1 MALSIQAGAQ
11 SLVQIGIGLGDIAA
25 LVQHGRTFGNWLR
38 AKLND
43 SELFETIS
51 EDYGVLLKRRGLVD
65 ATLMETRWSHQLH
78 LVHGGHIVNVNA
90 KSEKSNDGH
99 LEQFSWLMVAVA
111 AVLEVCLP
119 SNDMR
124 DLLIDVFV
132 ALLHRDDGQDVT
144 ESMQMQLQTNI
155 ESWKSVAKVRG
166 MTPCLSDA
174 IKNCRANLVGTNA
187 IPPLTHAERQ
197 ELRDFLQWLMEGKTS
212 RFRVVSATIYSLG
225 EALHC
230 AGIQLELGEPEQ
242 TIEGQVAIY
251 YAGEAGDPRDFFH
264 IVESDLEFLSSDR
277 KTFKVPPQRVSY
289 LSGKPSQVIETFPR
303 PITVKNRMAEFW
315 TMGERAGERVK
326 LRAVAPL
333 RSLGIIYEVADYDEC
348 ISRWD
353 GSLLSWATEHFPV
366 HSQSVMEALNTLMD
380 RTPDN
385 LHAWLINCAK
395 VGSRVED
402 LAITPTEQEMDL
414 FLCYQCLVFGYWYK
428 LLEPW
433 VSMDFIEHEVY
444 LYTVWGFRDVYLLD
458 ILRRFARKLV
468 PKTSYDESPGKV
480 DLFRVLS
487 VMYCGRYT
495 YEPHKA
501 ARKLEPGYGNGLMAI
516 VDNISV
522 VSMSLL
528 RPSDD
533 PDEIIRFALVPLP
546 IIGLLP
552 NQNGELWAGDT
563 AKIHFKSCHN
573 PAQQPIRKSSMKQW
587 SVHAKMSTSEGRLG
601 KVVMVA
607 RCDGISVGTFNPWEA
622 EGNVLRARA
631 NHCGN
636 WGSRMRLS
644 KSINER
650 RQATPSDPAPG
661 TPNLF
666 FHVDEEQFQAG
677 AIYRPY
683 LHSQLV
689 VVQSY
694 GCPAMRFAAA
704 GFYSQESHVVMTGGS
719 LEDSVAAIK
728 EQFTQPVSRFMS
740 GIIID

>member
-348 ISRWD
+348 TSR
-353 GSLLSWATEHFPV
+353 
-366 HSQSVMEALNTLMD
+366 
-380 RTPDN
+380 
-385 LHAWLINCAK
+385 
-395 VGSRVED
+395 
-402 LAITPTEQEMDL
+402 
-414 FLCYQCLVFGYWYK
+414 
-428 LLEPW
+428 
-433 VSMDFIEHEVY
+433 
-444 LYTVWGFRDVYLLD
+444 
-458 ILRRFARKLV
+458 
-468 PKTSYDESPGKV
+468 
-480 DLFRVLS
+480 
-487 VMYCGRYT
+487 
-495 YEPHKA
+495 
-501 ARKLEPGYGNGLMAI
+501 
-516 VDNISV
+516 
-522 VSMSLL
+522 
-528 RPSDD
+528 
-533 PDEIIRFALVPLP
+533 
-546 IIGLLP
+546 
-552 NQNGELWAGDT
+552 
-563 AKIHFKSCHN
+563 
-573 PAQQPIRKSSMKQW
+573 
-587 SVHAKMSTSEGRLG
+587 
-601 KVVMVA
+601 
-607 RCDGISVGTFNPWEA
+607 
-622 EGNVLRARA
+622 
-631 NHCGN
+631 
-636 WGSRMRLS
+636 
-644 KSINER
+644 
-650 RQATPSDPAPG
+650 
-661 TPNLF
+661 
-666 FHVDEEQFQAG
+666 
-677 AIYRPY
+677 
-683 LHSQLV
+683 
-689 VVQSY
+689 
-694 GCPAMRFAAA
+694 
-704 GFYSQESHVVMTGGS
+704 
-719 LEDSVAAIK
+719 
-728 EQFTQPVSRFMS
+728 
-740 GIIID
+740 